1 MTADD
6 QLEDGTKEALVE
18 ETHQTGSPEGADDSM
33 AESTEQGGVEKETV
47 CEVDGGT
54 SEDSSQNIT
63 AVEDDS
69 SEVSTENKPV
79 DGDKI
84 KDSENPSGT
93 CTCNNIVCHFSS
105 LLRTQFRLCCG

>member
-1 MTADD
+1 LTADD
-6 QLEDGTKEALVE
+6 QLEDGTKETISE
-18 ETHQTGSPEGADDSM
+18 ETHQTGSPEGGDDSV
-33 AESTEQGGVEKETV
+33 AESTEQGGVEKGTV

-54 SEDSSQNIT
+54 SEESSQNIT

-79 DGDKI
+79 DGDNI

-93 CTCNNIVCHFSS
+93 CNCMPI
-105 LLRTQFRLCCG
+105 

>member
-6 QLEDGTKEALVE
+6 QLEDGTKETLVE
-18 ETHQTGSPEGADDSM
+18 ETHQTGSPEGGNDSM

-47 CEVDGGT
+47 CEVDGST
-54 SEDSSQNIT
+54 AEESSQNIT

-69 SEVSTENKPV
+69 SEVSTENKLV

-84 KDSENPSGT
+84 KDSESPSGT
-93 CTCNNIVCHFSS
+93 CNCMPV
-105 LLRTQFRLCCG
+105 

>member
-1 MTADD
+1 MFSLTADD
-6 QLEDGTKEALVE
+6 QLEDSTKETLVE
-18 ETHQTGSPEGADDSM
+18 ETHQTSSPEGGDDSM

-54 SEDSSQNIT
+54 AEESSQNIT
-63 AVEDDS
+63 AVGDDS

-84 KDSENPSGT
+84 KDSGSPSGT
-93 CTCNNIVCHFSS
+93 SNCMPI
-105 LLRTQFRLCCG
+105 

>member
-1 MTADD
+1 
-6 QLEDGTKEALVE
+6 
-18 ETHQTGSPEGADDSM
+18 M

-54 SEDSSQNIT
+54 SEESSQNIT

-93 CTCNNIVCHFSS
+93 CTILCQFSS
-105 LLRTQFRLCCG
+105 